1 MKTLFGPPK
10 KISLWL
16 LTSVVM
22 VASAAA
28 LNLSC
33 APGNLFDPTRVQND
47 NVTDENLI
55 ANPDNTTRGILTG
68 LRRTF
73 VIGYG
78 ALGTLTELA
87 SDNYTN
93 ATSFVSQLLDTP
105 SLIAGTDLTL
115 AGGAAYFNLLR

>member
-1 MKTLFGPPK
+1 MKTLFGTLK
-10 KISLWL
+10 KIPWWL
-16 LTSVVM
+16 LASAVL

-47 NVTDENLI
+47 NVTEENLI

-68 LRRTF
+68 MRRTL

-78 ALGTLTELA
+78 ALRTLTELA

-93 ATSFVSQLLDTP
+93 ATSFVSQLW
-105 SLIAGTDLTL
+105 IHQA
-115 AGGAAYFNLLR
+115 